1 MSGYGPYNSGG
12 MGSRPRRDFF
22 DDPPRSA
29 GSFYSDGPSRENP
42 YGRSPSSFYDD
53 EPRGRACPPQ
63 RPSFHRTYSPSP
75 PASGN
80 FYYDGPSREN
90 PYGRSPSSFHD
101 NKPRGRS
108 RSPQRPSFH
117 RTYSP
122 PPPRSR
128 GRFDDPPRRSYSP
141 PRSSRYSPFS
151 DPFTPPPYNSP
162 PPQPSYSSRRP
173 PPPPR
178 EPTSPTPYTYSDEE
192 PTSIPHIA
200 APWNNFT
207 TSSTRSQLIAYFVS
221 QGYSKP
227 IAEAEVSREF
237 AGHAPQHRAGQSG
250 PGASRQSGRERFERW
265 REPEKERSESPPEG
279 GRGYGPYGKRS
290 PSPGAGRWGRSPSPP
305 RYQPSFS

>member
-12 MGSRPRRDFF
+12 LGSRLRRDFF

-53 EPRGRACPPQ
+53 EPRGRACSPQ

-122 PPPRSR
+122 
-128 GRFDDPPRRSYSP
+128 
-141 PRSSRYSPFS
+141 
-151 DPFTPPPYNSP
+151 PPPYNSP

-237 AGHAPQHRAGQSG
+237 AGLAPQHRAGQSG

-305 RYQPSFS
+305 RGYQPSFS